1 MGLFDNQF
9 PYSNFHELNLDWV
22 IAKLIELDERVDNI
36 QITIVEQVKDYV
48 DERINEFVTGELAE
62 MQQEIDQL
70 ERDFK
75 TFTATSDYK
84 FEQFTQSVNAQI
96 QLMRSEIATAKEQFE
111 GMIAGANSYTDIS
124 IANAEDRIYRN
135 LSTELAKI
143 KVLDFFTGTYVSVQ
157 EMFDTLARLHVTDGL
172 TYTEIAARKNTF
184 ADVEAYN
191 RTYIDCTIYAA
202 NIFIQK

>member
-22 IAKLIELDERVDNI
+22 ISKLKELDEKVDNI

-48 DERINEFVTGELAE
+48 DERINEFVTGQLAD

-84 FEQFTQSVNAQI
+84 YEQFIQSVNAQI
-96 QLMRSEIATAKEQFE
+96 QLMRSEIAAAKEQFE

-124 IANAEDRIYRN
+124 IANAEERIYKN
-135 LSTELAKI
+135 LSTELGKI
-143 KVLDFFTGTYVSVQ
+143 KVLNFFTGTYVTVQ

-172 TYTEIAARKNTF
+172 SYTEITARNNTF
-184 ADVEAYN
+184 ADVEAYK

-202 NIFIQK
+202 NIFVQK

>member
-22 IAKLIELDERVDNI
+22 IAKLKELDEKVDNI
-36 QITIVEQVKDYV
+36 QITIVNQVKEYV
-48 DERINEFVTGELAE
+48 DERINEFVTGQLAD

-75 TFTATSDYK
+75 TFTATSNYK
-84 FEQFTQSVNAQI
+84 YEQFIQSVNAQI
-96 QLMRSEIATAKEQFE
+96 QLMRSEIAAAKEQFE

-124 IANAEDRIYRN
+124 IANAEDRIYKN
-135 LSTELAKI
+135 LSTELGKI
-143 KVLDFFTGTYVSVQ
+143 KVLDFFTGTYVTVQ

-172 TYTEIAARKNTF
+172 SYAEITARNNTF
-184 ADVEAYN
+184 EDVEAYK